1 MTALTPAQHE
11 VARLWASGLS
21 CAAIAARRGTCRST
35 ATTLL
40 ASAQRALG
48 VSDRRALAA
57 RLAVGVPLKPA
68 KPPGRPARTSRFGF
82 EPGERVRLVG
92 GRYAG
97 RVAVYRAAHSARQ
110 VKVQVG
116 GGVVAVLVENVEAM
130 R

>member
-1 MTALTPAQHE
+1 MTTLTPAQHE
-11 VARLWASGLS
+11 VARLWACGLS

-35 ATTLL
+35 STTLL

-57 RLAVGVPLKPA
+57 RLQQGVSLRSS

-92 GRYAG
+92 GLYAG
-97 RVAVYRAAHSARQ
+97 RDAVYRAAHSARQ
-110 VKVQVG
+110 IKVQVG
-116 GGVVAVLVENVEAM
+116 CGIVAVLVENVEAM